1 MGVWVVVGVGGLLT
15 LHSVSLIVHFKG
27 TFRPKQAACHSLVR
41 VCDMLGTSA
50 DQFAETQSINRFKT
64 TVNHQD
70 ARQVVT
76 ACFKLEHKTEP
87 SDHKWSIRESE
98 FTCCESDQ
106 QMIGQRDV
114 TSGCVSPKVEFISSS
129 SQQLAMF
136 FFSWGWDPPAVRTA
150 ATKME
155 YFQLN
160 CIWRRVF
167 TAPPD
172 VIWVQP
178 RALCLTSPFCFSL
191 RTTLSASS
199 VSGMFFIKSTKK
211 TPVIL
216 LCLFYSLSD
225 SELNPTPVLLDN
237 YILWNNN
244 IHK

>member
-1 MGVWVVVGVGGLLT
+1 MIDFVADWCVNGRMGGGGVGGLLT
-15 LHSVSLIVHFKG
+15 LHSVALIVHFKG

-129 SQQLAMF
+129 SQQLA
-136 FFSWGWDPPAVRTA
+136 FSGAGIPLQ
-150 ATKME
+150 
-155 YFQLN
+155 F
-160 CIWRRVF
+160 
-167 TAPPD
+167 APLQPKWNTFNWIASED
-172 VIWVQP
+172 V
-178 RALCLTSPFCFSL
+178 FSL
-191 RTTLSASS
+191 HRLMWSECSLVHSASPLLS
-199 VSGMFFIKSTKK
+199 VSLSEQHY
-211 TPVIL
+211 L
-216 LCLFYSLSD
+216 LRPSAVCFL
-225 SELNPTPVLLDN
+225 
-237 YILWNNN
+237 
-244 IHK
+244 